1 MTVKK
6 AIYIGLGCLCLG
18 LGCLGIALPVLPTV
32 PFFLATVFFFSRS
45 SERLHNWFIGT
56 KMYKNHLES
65 FVNKEGM
72 TVKTKLSIMATVT
85 LVMAVSFVL
94 MKNVPI
100 GQLCLGIVWV
110 VHVIVFVFFIKTA
123 KP

>member
-1 MTVKK
+1 MNVKK

-100 GQLCLGIVWV
+100 GQICLGIVWV